1 MEYLFEQFMKD
12 VRPLRRMSDKE
23 EEACFSIIKTT
34 KDKRIRQA
42 AVEKIAK
49 SHILFVVSCAKKYV
63 RKNYSLADLINEGM
77 AGMYHAINTYDSSR
91 NIRFISYA
99 VWWIRQSILAFI
111 IGKSR
116 LIHVPANQQ
125 YRFFELQRKMY
136 ETGLSLEE
144 LSAGKT
150 EFETMQLVQ
159 NVFDS
164 ISLDTPVT
172 MRDNGMTIEADH
184 TLNDTLPDPKQNA
197 QQKYLISNRNKQ
209 LKKFVM
215 TNTTTKENDILK
227 MFYGTGGKEY
237 TLSEVGELT
246 GCSGERIRQLKNKA
260 LRRLRKKIPRD
271 EFPLE

>member
-63 RKNYSLADLINEGM
+63 GKNYSVADLINEGM

-99 VWWIRQSILAFI
+99 VWWIRQSMLAFI
-111 IGKSR
+111 IGKTR
-116 LIHVPANQQ
+116 MIHVPSNQQ
-125 YRFFELQRKMY
+125 YRYFELQRKMN

-144 LSAGKT
+144 LVTSKS
-150 EFETMQLVQ
+150 ELDTMRLVQ
-159 NVFDS
+159 RVFEPV
-164 ISLDTPVT
+164 SLDTPVT
-172 MRDNGMTIEADH
+172 MRDHGMTVEVDH
-184 TLNDTLPDPKQNA
+184 TLSDTVADPKQNA
-197 QQKYLISNRNKQ
+197 QEKFLISNRNKQ
-209 LKKFVM
+209 LKKYVM
-215 TNTTTKENDILK
+215 TNTTTKENDILN
-227 MFYGTGGKEY
+227 MFFGTGGRDY
-237 TLSEVGELT
+237 TLNDVGELT
-246 GCSGERIRQLKNKA
+246 GYSRERVRQIKNKA
-260 LRRLRKKIPRD
+260 LRRLKKKLPRD
-271 EFPLE
+271 EFPLD

>member
-63 RKNYSLADLINEGM
+63 GKNYSVADLINEGM

-91 NIRFISYA
+91 NIKFISYA
-99 VWWIRQSILAFI
+99 VWWIRQSMLSFI

-116 LIHVPANQQ
+116 IIHIPAVQQ
-125 YRFFELQRKMY
+125 YRYFELQRKMN
-136 ETGLSLEE
+136 ETGLSLEDLVTNKSE
-144 LSAGKT
+144 LDA
-150 EFETMQLVQ
+150 MQQVHR
-159 NVFDS
+159 VYDTV
-164 ISLDTPVT
+164 SLDMPVSL
-172 MRDNGMTIEADH
+172 RDHGMTVEADH
-184 TLNDTLPDPKQNA
+184 TLSDTVADPKPNA
-197 QQKYLISNRNKQ
+197 QQKLLISNRNKQ

-215 TNTTTKENDILK
+215 TNTTTKENDILN
-227 MFYGTGGKEY
+227 MFFGTGGRDY
-237 TLSEVGELT
+237 TLNDVGELT
-246 GCSGERIRQLKNKA
+246 GHSKERVRQIKNKA
-260 LRRLRKKIPRD
+260 IRRLRNKLPCD